1 MGIDLSKPGE
11 PDEQR
16 ASSQGALS
24 PAPSGGAVVA
34 RRESR
39 ELRREHR
46 GRDDRDR
53 EERDAE
59 ERELEA
65 LGIDDSRLT
74 PIGLRLPGG
83 RFLPEGGVQ
92 TLRFAWMAAWI
103 VCFATGWTGVAL
115 VVMFAWIGANGAYE
129 NHRRELRKRRKRE
142 INALKVELAGGAPAA
157 LPHRAAGRGRPPA
170 LAAAAPAPDPVP
182 AVPPVSEAERSL
194 VRTVRRVD
202 TSGRFERTDL
212 VLVHEVADLLGPL
225 LEHAAERGAD
235 VRVRHDLETL
245 ALEHLPRTVD
255 DFLVLP
261 ADFARTHVSSS
272 GTTPAQELRNQLGL
286 LLEGCTALRDAV
298 HDADVTRQQEQSRFL
313 EAKFRRSDLDL

>member
-1 MGIDLSKPGE
+1 VGIDLSKPGE

-16 ASSQGALS
+16 ALS
-24 PAPSGGAVVA
+24 PASSGGAVVA
-34 RRESR
+34 PREGR

-46 GRDDRDR
+46 GRNDRDR
-53 EERDAE
+53 DERAAE

-65 LGIDDSRLT
+65 LGIDESRLT

-103 VCFATGWTGVAL
+103 VCFSQGWTGVAL

-142 INALKVELAGGAPAA
+142 INAIRLELAGGPAAA
-157 LPHRAAGRGRPPA
+157 LPQHAASRGPVPA
-170 LAAAAPAPDPVP
+170 LPAAAAAPP
-182 AVPPVSEAERSL
+182 AAASPSAPPVSEAERSL

-202 TSGRFERTDL
+202 ASGRFERTDL
-212 VLVHEVADLLGPL
+212 VLVHEVADLLSPL
-225 LEHAAERGAD
+225 LEHAAERGTD
-235 VRVRHDLETL
+235 VRVRHDLEAL

-255 DFLVLP
+255 DFLRLP
-261 ADFARTHVSSS
+261 ADFARTHVTAA

-286 LLEGCTALRDAV
+286 LLEGCAGLRDAV

-313 EAKFRRSDLDL
+313 ESKFRRSDLDL

>member
-1 MGIDLSKPGE
+1 VGIDLSKPGE
-11 PDEQR
+11 PDER
-16 ASSQGALS
+16 RALS

-34 RRESR
+34 RREGR
-39 ELRREHR
+39 ELRRDHR
-46 GRDDRDR
+46 GRNDRDR

-65 LGIDDSRLT
+65 LGIDESRLT
-74 PIGLRLPGG
+74 PLGLRLPGG

-103 VCFATGWTGVAL
+103 VLFAVSTPGPAL
-115 VVMFAWIGANGAYE
+115 IVMFAWIGANGAYE
-129 NHRRELRKRRKRE
+129 NHKRDLRKRRKRE
-142 INALKVELAGGAPAA
+142 IGAIRRELAGGPPAA
-157 LPHRAAGRGRPPA
+157 LPQRDAVSAQPAAI
-170 LAAAAPAPDPVP
+170 AAAPASVVPEAP
-182 AVPPVSEAERSL
+182 AVPAVSEAERSL

-202 TSGRFERTDL
+202 TSGRFERTDV

-225 LEHAAERGAD
+225 LEHAAERGTD
-235 VRVRHDLETL
+235 VRVRHDLEAL

-255 DFLVLP
+255 DYLRLP

-272 GTTPAQELRNQLGL
+272 GTTPAQELRNQLHL
-286 LLEGCTALRDAV
+286 LLDGCSALRDAV

-313 EAKFRRSDLDL
+313 EAKFRKSDLDL